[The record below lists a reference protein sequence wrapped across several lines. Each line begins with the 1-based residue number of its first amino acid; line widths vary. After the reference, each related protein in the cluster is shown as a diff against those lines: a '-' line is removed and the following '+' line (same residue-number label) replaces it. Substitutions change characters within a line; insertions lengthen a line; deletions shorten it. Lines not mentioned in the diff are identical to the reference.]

1 MAQQGISK
9 DTSHLYDGKV
19 VRSSAPSRKAL
30 AAKMR
35 GGSSEIPKDAV
46 PDVHIPSF
54 VESLFG
60 GPLIPR
66 MKFLPADKMVQTL
79 QMWSGAVM
87 IMLGVL
93 TYIVTPV
100 SGTAWFSFGEM
111 IGVEVLGLAIHLLLV
126 LSAIGCGFWG
136 IFSRDSRFILISYVL
151 FIVVSFRFA
160 ASKVSFEWL
169 SFEDE
174 LIQKIA
180 LVAYAVLLVMYI
192 ELTNGVIRF
201 SMLDT
206 SIRTGEVYVMNVKK
220 VLTKYHIS
228 LVITPLIAAAVA
240 TITLLFKDVIS
251 GAVGIFSKITALRL
265 EESVEL
271 ESVYGVALGTMIVF
285 LLVAVVFIADL
296 PGRYQKMRE
305 GISSTDE

>member
-19 VRSSAPSRKAL
+19 VRSSAPSRKKL

-228 LVITPLIAAAVA
+228 LVITPLIAAGVA

-251 GAVGIFSKITALRL
+251 GVVGIFSKITALRL

-285 LLVAVVFIADL
+285 LLVAVVFVADI

-305 GISSTDE
+305 GTSSTDE

>member
-1 MAQQGISK
+1 MAQGGGVSK
-9 DTSHLYDGKV
+9 DTSHLYDGKT
-19 VRSSAPSRKAL
+19 VRSSATSRKAL
-30 AAKMR
+30 AAKMT
-35 GGSSEIPKDAV
+35 GSSDIPKDAI

-54 VESLFG
+54 IESLFG
-60 GPLIPR
+60 GPLVPK

-79 QMWSGAVM
+79 QMLSGAVM

-100 SGTAWFSFGEM
+100 SVTAWFAFGSM
-111 IGVEVLGLAIHLLLV
+111 IGVEVVGLAIPLLLV
-126 LSAIGCGFWG
+126 LAAIGCGFWG

-151 FIVVSFRFA
+151 FIIVSFRFA

-169 SFEDE
+169 SFDDE
-174 LIQKIA
+174 LLQKIA

-228 LVITPLIAAAVA
+228 LIITPLIAAVVA
-240 TITLLFKDVIS
+240 TTTLLFKDVIS
-251 GAVGIFSKITALRL
+251 GVVGIFSEITALRL

-285 LLVAVVFIADL
+285 LIIAVVFVADL

-305 GISSTDE
+305 GGNQE

>member
-1 MAQQGISK
+1 MAQQRVSK

-30 AAKMR
+30 AAKMT
-35 GGSSEIPKDAV
+35 GGSTEIPKDAI

-60 GPLIPR
+60 GPLIPK

-100 SGTAWFSFGEM
+100 SGTAWFSFSEM

-169 SFEDE
+169 VFEDE

-251 GAVGIFSKITALRL
+251 GAVGIFSEITALRL

-285 LLVAVVFIADL
+285 LLVAVVFVADL

>member
-1 MAQQGISK
+1 MVQQGVSK

-30 AAKMR
+30 AAKMT
-35 GGSSEIPKDAV
+35 GSSKDIPKDAI

-60 GPLIPR
+60 GPLVPK

-180 LVAYAVLLVMYI
+180 LVAYAVLLVMYM

-240 TITLLFKDVIS
+240 TVTLLFKDVIA
-251 GAVGIFSKITALRL
+251 GVVGVFSEITALRL

-285 LLVAVVFIADL
+285 LLVAVVFVADI

-305 GISSTDE
+305 GGSEAE

>member
-1 MAQQGISK
+1 
-9 DTSHLYDGKV
+9 
-19 VRSSAPSRKAL
+19 
-30 AAKMR
+30 
-35 GGSSEIPKDAV
+35 
-46 PDVHIPSF
+46 
-54 VESLFG
+54 
-60 GPLIPR
+60 

-79 QMWSGAVM
+79 QMASGAVM

-100 SGTAWFSFGEM
+100 SGTAWFWFGET

-126 LSAIGCGFWG
+126 LGAIGCGFWG
-136 IFSRDSRFILISYVL
+136 IISRDSRFLLISYVL

-169 SFEDE
+169 SFDDE
-174 LIQKIA
+174 LLQKIA

-228 LVITPLIAAAVA
+228 LVITPIIAAIVA
-240 TITLLFKDVIS
+240 ITTLLFKDVIS
-251 GAVGIFSKITALRL
+251 GFVGIFSEVSALRL

-285 LLVAVVFIADL
+285 SLVAIVFVADI

-305 GISSTDE
+305 GGSSE

>member
-1 MAQQGISK
+1 MVQKGGVSS

-30 AAKMR
+30 AAKMT
-35 GGSSEIPKDAV
+35 GASEIPKDAI
-46 PDVHIPSF
+46 PEVHIPSF

-60 GPLIPR
+60 GPLVPK

-79 QMWSGAVM
+79 QMASGAVM

-100 SGTAWFSFGEM
+100 SGTAWFWFGET
-111 IGVEVLGLAIHLLLV
+111 IGIEVLGLAIHLLLV
-126 LSAIGCGFWG
+126 LAAIGCGFWG
-136 IFSRDSRFILISYVL
+136 IISRDSRFLLISYVL
-151 FIVVSFRFA
+151 FIIVSFRFA

-169 SFEDE
+169 SFDDE
-174 LIQKIA
+174 LLQKIA

-228 LVITPLIAAAVA
+228 LVITPIIAAIVA
-240 TITLLFKDVIS
+240 ITTLLFKDVIS
-251 GAVGIFSKITALRL
+251 GFVGLFSKVSALRL

-285 LLVAVVFIADL
+285 SLVAIVFVADI

-305 GISSTDE
+305 GSANE

>member
-285 LLVAVVFIADL
+285 LLVAVVFVADI

-305 GISSTDE
+305 GTSSTDE

>member
-1 MAQQGISK
+1 MVQQGVSK
-9 DTSHLYDGKV
+9 DTSHLYEGKV

-30 AAKMR
+30 AAKMT
-35 GGSSEIPKDAV
+35 GGGSEIPKDAI

-60 GPLIPR
+60 GPLVPK

-180 LVAYAVLLVMYI
+180 LVAYAVLLVMYM

-240 TITLLFKDVIS
+240 TITLLFKDVIA
-251 GAVGIFSKITALRL
+251 GVVGIFSEITALRL

-285 LLVAVVFIADL
+285 LLVAVVFVADL

-305 GISSTDE
+305 GVTSTE

>member
-1 MAQQGISK
+1 MAQGGGVSK
-9 DTSHLYDGKV
+9 DTSHLYDGKT

-30 AAKMR
+30 AAKMT
-35 GGSSEIPKDAV
+35 GSSDIPKDAI

-54 VESLFG
+54 IESLFG
-60 GPLIPR
+60 GPLVPK

-79 QMWSGAVM
+79 QMLSGAVM

-100 SGTAWFSFGEM
+100 SGTAWFAFGSM

-126 LSAIGCGFWG
+126 LAAIGCGFWG

-151 FIVVSFRFA
+151 FIIVSFRFA

-169 SFEDE
+169 SFDDE
-174 LIQKIA
+174 LLQKIA

-228 LVITPLIAAAVA
+228 LIITPLIAAVVA
-240 TITLLFKDVIS
+240 TTTLLFKDVIS
-251 GAVGIFSKITALRL
+251 GVVGIFSEITALRL

-285 LLVAVVFIADL
+285 LIIAVVFVADL

-305 GISSTDE
+305 GGNQE

>member
-1 MAQQGISK
+1 MAQGVSK

-30 AAKMR
+30 AAKMS
-35 GGSSEIPKDAV
+35 GSSEIPTDAI
-46 PDVHIPSF
+46 PEVHIPSF

-60 GPLIPR
+60 GPLVPK
-66 MKFLPADKMVQTL
+66 MKFLPAGKMVQTL
-79 QMWSGAVM
+79 QMGSGAVM
-87 IMLGVL
+87 ILLGVL

-100 SGTAWFSFGEM
+100 SGTAWFWFGDL
-111 IGVEVLGLAIHLLLV
+111 IGVEVLGLAIHLLIV
-126 LSAIGCGFWG
+126 LGALGCGFWG
-136 IFSRDSRFILISYVL
+136 IFSRDSRFLLVSYIL
-151 FIVVSFRFA
+151 FIIVTFRFA

-169 SFEDE
+169 ELDE
-174 LIQKIA
+174 FIQKIA
-180 LVAYAVLLVMYI
+180 LVSYAVLLVMYI

-228 LVITPLIAAAVA
+228 LVITPIIAAAVA
-240 TITLLFKDVIS
+240 IITLLFKDVIS
-251 GAVGIFSKITALRL
+251 GVVGIFSSVSALRL

-285 LLVAVVFIADL
+285 SLVAVVFVADL
-296 PGRYQKMRE
+296 PGRYQKIRE
-305 GISSTDE
+305 GGSEE

>member
-1 MAQQGISK
+1 MVQKGASS

-30 AAKMR
+30 AAKMT
-35 GGSSEIPKDAV
+35 GSANTIPKDAI
-46 PDVHIPSF
+46 PEVHIPSF

-60 GPLIPR
+60 GPLVPK

-79 QMWSGAVM
+79 QMASGAVM

-100 SGTAWFSFGEM
+100 SGTAWFWFGET

-126 LSAIGCGFWG
+126 LGAIGCGFWG
-136 IFSRDSRFILISYVL
+136 IISRDSRFLLISYVL

-169 SFEDE
+169 SFDDE
-174 LIQKIA
+174 LLQKIA

-228 LVITPLIAAAVA
+228 LVITPIIAAIVA
-240 TITLLFKDVIS
+240 ITTLLFKDVIS
-251 GAVGIFSKITALRL
+251 GFVGIFSEVSALRL

-285 LLVAVVFIADL
+285 SLVAIVFVADI

-305 GISSTDE
+305 GGSSE

>member
-1 MAQQGISK
+1 MTQSK
-9 DTSHLYDGKV
+9 DTSHLYDGKT

-30 AAKMR
+30 AAKMT
-35 GGSSEIPKDAV
+35 GSSDIPKDAI
-46 PDVHIPSF
+46 PDVHIPTF

-60 GPLIPR
+60 GPLVPR
-66 MKFLPADKMVQTL
+66 MKFLPADKMVQHL
-79 QMWSGAVM
+79 QIFSGIVM
-87 IMLGVL
+87 VLLAVL

-100 SGTAWFSFGEM
+100 SGTAWFWFGDT
-111 IGVEVLGLAIHLLLV
+111 IGVEVLGLVIHLLIVVAAL
-126 LSAIGCGFWG
+126 GCGFVG
-136 IFSRDSRFILISYVL
+136 IITRDSRLLLVSYVL
-151 FIVVSFRFA
+151 FVIVSFRFA

-169 SFEDE
+169 SFNDD
-174 LIQKIA
+174 LLQKIA

-206 SIRTGEVYVMNVKK
+206 SIRTGEVYVMNVRK

-228 LVITPLIAAAVA
+228 LVITPAIAGGVA
-240 TITLLFKDVIS
+240 IVTLLFKDVIS
-251 GAVGIFSKITALRL
+251 GVVGIFSEVSALRL

-285 LLVAVVFIADL
+285 LLVAVVFVSDL

-305 GISSTDE
+305 GGAE